1 MTREVIRVE
10 TAGIDDGRGRAGD
23 PAASLGDLAR
33 LADEVLPALVARL
46 GVSGLGELEVRHA
59 GWHVRLRRGAA
70 PGAPTRPT
78 ISASGGGTASG
89 ASTAGATTTAT
100 SHEPVVTSPGVGYVV
115 YRSGLTVGH
124 RVARGDA
131 VGWVDVLGVRQEVVA
146 PIDGVVGEL
155 LVAAGDPVEFGQS
168 IVRLLVPDAVT
179 SGRAGD
185 GGARTSDASARVDG

>member
-1 MTREVIRVE
+1 VTREVIRVE
-10 TAGIDDGRGRAGD
+10 TAGIDDGRGQAAD

-70 PGAPTRPT
+70 PSAPTRPT
-78 ISASGGGTASG
+78 TSAPAGTASG
-89 ASTAGATTTAT
+89 AGTTGATTTAGAAT
-100 SHEPVVTSPGVGYVV
+100 AHEPVVASPGVGYVV

-179 SGRAGD
+179 
-185 GGARTSDASARVDG
+185 GARMSDASARVSG